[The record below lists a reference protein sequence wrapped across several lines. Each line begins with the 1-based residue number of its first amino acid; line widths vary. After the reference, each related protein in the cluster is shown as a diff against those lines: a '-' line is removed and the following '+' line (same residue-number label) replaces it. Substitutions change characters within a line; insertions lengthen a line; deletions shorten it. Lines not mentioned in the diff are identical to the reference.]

1 MSSESTGLRS
11 SEEDLQQM
19 QEVEDHLGSP
29 SVDYAAEGAAAT
41 IGRDGAGAMHAD
53 PVSEDMGSEAT
64 IRYQRAKLRV
74 LEQEIEKAVTEGK
87 ASSRALSEGRQ
98 ARKKESDSHTQLSRR
113 VKSLEA
119 EAEKQRKRAD
129 FNTRKLETAELE
141 LTAVKKELEVAL
153 RAQKNVTGE
162 SSTKDVRINRAL
174 EELEKYK
181 GLLKERKAQEKD
193 KEDNVKGELEKAIR
207 ENRKLEKQKA
217 ELIGAFRKQM
227 KLIDV
232 LKRQKLHVEAAR
244 MLAFTE
250 EEFTQALEVGGER

>member
-1 MSSESTGLRS
+1 MSAESSGLRS
-11 SEEDLQQM
+11 SDDDLHEM
-19 QEVEDHLGSP
+19 HEVEDHLGSP
-29 SVDYAAEGAAAT
+29 SVDRGAEGAAAA
-41 IGRDGAGAMHAD
+41 IGLGTAGDAD

-74 LEQEIEKAVTEGK
+74 LEQEIEKVVADNK
-87 ASSRALSEGRQ
+87 ATSRALAEERQ
-98 ARKKESDSHTQLSRR
+98 GRKKETESYTQLQKR
-113 VKSLEA
+113 VKGLEA

-129 FNTRKLETAELE
+129 FNARKLETSELE
-141 LTAVKKELEVAL
+141 LAAVKKELEVAL
-153 RAQKNVTGE
+153 RAQKNVAGE
-162 SSTKDVRINRAL
+162 SSTKDVRMNRAL

-193 KEDNVKGELEKAIR
+193 KEDNVKSELERAVR
-207 ENRKLEKQKA
+207 DNRKLEKQKV
-217 ELIGAFRKQM
+217 ELIAAFRKQM

>member
-1 MSSESTGLRS
+1 
-11 SEEDLQQM
+11 
-19 QEVEDHLGSP
+19 
-29 SVDYAAEGAAAT
+29 
-41 IGRDGAGAMHAD
+41 
-53 PVSEDMGSEAT
+53 MGSEAT

-74 LEQEIEKAVTEGK
+74 LEQELEKVVADNK
-87 ASSRALSEGRQ
+87 ANARALVDEQQ
-98 ARKKESDSHTQLSRR
+98 ARKKETDSHAQLQRR
-113 VKSLEA
+113 VKGLEA

-141 LTAVKKELEVAL
+141 LAAVKKELEVAL
-153 RAQKNVTGE
+153 RAQKNVAGE
-162 SSTKDVRINRAL
+162 SSTKDVRMNRAL

-193 KEDNVKGELEKAIR
+193 KEDNVKGELERAVR

-217 ELIGAFRKQM
+217 ELIAAFRKQM

-250 EEFTQALEVGGER
+250 EEFTKALEVGGER